1 LFEVVLAT
9 HTYKYVSTGIYLGY
23 ICVHISRF
31 QVWRVNFSFVLN
43 SGATARIRRVERQ
56 LVRGRV
62 GNKHIQIFLRMHV
75 NVRIRKFQFWGIN
88 FSLVSLVQQQ
98 WRACGVSKDLYTY
111 IEICTFMNI
120 QTFLYI

>member
-1 LFEVVLAT
+1 MFEVVLAT
-9 HTYKYVSTGIYLGY
+9 HTYKYVSTGIYLAC

-43 SGATARIRRVERQ
+43 SGATARIRRDERQ

-75 NVRIRKFQFWGIN
+75 YVRIRKFQFWGIN
-88 FSLVSLVQQQ
+88 FSLVTLVQQQ
-98 WRACGVSKDLYTY
+98 WRACGVSKDLYTH
-111 IEICTFMNI
+111 IEICTFINI
-120 QTFLYI
+120 QIFLYI